1 MLPILLY
8 EPLPLIYLC
17 GGATLLATGEN
28 GLLLM
33 SASLFY
39 WAGALIWVIRS
50 KNRRTDVLASRGYP
64 THKFLLFPESLYE
77 FRPFFYSFIGILLL
91 RITGQTIW
99 LVTGSLLILW
109 AIYCLYRRSV
119 NRRHLNR
126 YQYKSAKLKTRLF

>member
-17 GGATLLATGEN
+17 GGATLMVTGES

-50 KNRRTDVLASRGYP
+50 KNRRTDISSSRYNLS
-64 THKFLLFPESLYE
+64 HKFFIFPESLYE
-77 FRPFFYSFIGILLL
+77 FRPYFYSFVGILLL
-91 RITGQTIW
+91 RNTDQTVW

-126 YQYKSAKLKTRLF
+126 YQHKSAKLKTRLF

>member
-77 FRPFFYSFIGILLL
+77 FRPFFFIPLLVFYYSGI
-91 RITGQTIW
+91 Q
-99 LVTGSLLILW
+99 V
-109 AIYCLYRRSV
+109 RRYGLSQV
-119 NRRHLNR
+119 R
-126 YQYKSAKLKTRLF
+126 Y